1 MTVFFS
7 QLINGLSLGSIYALI
22 ALGYSM
28 VYGIILLL
36 NFAHGDVIMVG
47 AYMSWFVMNQ
57 LGLGPV
63 TAVCA
68 TILTCT
74 LLGVVIEKIAYT
86 PLRSAPRIS
95 LLITAIGVSF
105 FLEYT
110 AELVMG
116 SGAKVIPSYYDNKTF
131 YLGKVPLGLTSII
144 TLVVT
149 VLSMLVLTFL
159 VQKTKLGKAMRA
171 VSEDMDAA
179 RLMGI
184 NVNST
189 ISFTFAV
196 GSALAGIGSVLYC
209 CSYPQATPTMGSM
222 LGLKAFVA
230 AVLGGIGSIPG
241 AMVGGIAIGLCECFV
256 SAIGLSAWKDAV
268 TFAILIIVLL
278 VKPTGFLGRRKRCKG
293 DCNMNK
299 LKRKTLK
306 MPVRYLMNTVL
317 VVLLFVL
324 LSFMTQNVLSTY
336 QNKVLLTVGINIILA
351 VSLNVS
357 TGYLGQLPLGH
368 AGFMAVGA
376 YTCALFTK
384 YSPLPS
390 GAAFVIGLALGAVMA
405 GIFGVL
411 IGIPALRL
419 TGDYLAILTLGFG
432 EIIRIT
438 LNNIDDVLGFKL
450 FYGAKGL
457 KNIPKYS
464 NYWNVFLCVVI
475 TCFAIHAMMKSRHGR
490 AVLAIRDNEIAAE
503 SCGIQTTYY
512 KVMAF
517 AFSAAFAGLAGGLYA
532 CYLGVLDPST
542 FGFMKSIE
550 ILVMVVL
557 GGMGSMLGSIL
568 SATVLTI
575 LPEATRSFESY
586 RMVVYSLVLIL
597 MMIFRPGGL
606 LGSYDFSMS
615 RIVEKAMNGELF
627 RKKNAD
633 KEGADHE

>member
-1 MTVFFS
+1 
-7 QLINGLSLGSIYALI
+7 
-22 ALGYSM
+22 
-28 VYGIILLL
+28 
-36 NFAHGDVIMVG
+36 
-47 AYMSWFVMNQ
+47 MN
-57 LGLGPV
+57 
-63 TAVCA
+63 
-68 TILTCT
+68 
-74 LLGVVIEKIAYT
+74 
-86 PLRSAPRIS
+86 
-95 LLITAIGVSF
+95 
-105 FLEYT
+105 
-110 AELVMG
+110 
-116 SGAKVIPSYYDNKTF
+116 AKT
-131 YLGKVPLGLTSII
+131 
-144 TLVVT
+144 
-149 VLSMLVLTFL
+149 
-159 VQKTKLGKAMRA
+159 
-171 VSEDMDAA
+171 
-179 RLMGI
+179 
-184 NVNST
+184 
-189 ISFTFAV
+189 
-196 GSALAGIGSVLYC
+196 
-209 CSYPQATPTMGSM
+209 
-222 LGLKAFVA
+222 
-230 AVLGGIGSIPG
+230 
-241 AMVGGIAIGLCECFV
+241 
-256 SAIGLSAWKDAV
+256 
-268 TFAILIIVLL
+268 
-278 VKPTGFLGRRKRCKG
+278 
-293 DCNMNK
+293 
-299 LKRKTLK
+299 RKTLR

-317 VVLLFVL
+317 VALLFTA
-324 LSFMTQNVLSTY
+324 LSFTTQNLLSTY
-336 QNKVLLTVGINIILA
+336 ENKVLLTVGINIILA
-351 VSLNVS
+351 VSLNVA

-384 YSPLPS
+384 YSPLPDGIS
-390 GAAFVIGLALGAVMA
+390 FALGLALGTLMA
-405 GIFGVL
+405 GLFGVL

-464 NYWNVFLCVVI
+464 NYINVFVCVVI

-490 AVLAIRDNEIAAE
+490 AILAIRDNEIAAE

-517 AFSAAFAGLAGGLYA
+517 SFSAAFAGLAGGLYA

-586 RMVVYSLVLIL
+586 RMVVYSMVLIL

-615 RIVEKAMNGELF
+615 RVVDKVINKELF
-627 RKKNAD
+627 RKKTAA
-633 KEGADHE
+633 KQEGADHE

>member
-1 MTVFFS
+1 
-7 QLINGLSLGSIYALI
+7 
-22 ALGYSM
+22 
-28 VYGIILLL
+28 
-36 NFAHGDVIMVG
+36 
-47 AYMSWFVMNQ
+47 MN
-57 LGLGPV
+57 
-63 TAVCA
+63 T
-68 TILTCT
+68 
-74 LLGVVIEKIAYT
+74 
-86 PLRSAPRIS
+86 
-95 LLITAIGVSF
+95 
-105 FLEYT
+105 
-110 AELVMG
+110 
-116 SGAKVIPSYYDNKTF
+116 
-131 YLGKVPLGLTSII
+131 
-144 TLVVT
+144 
-149 VLSMLVLTFL
+149 
-159 VQKTKLGKAMRA
+159 
-171 VSEDMDAA
+171 
-179 RLMGI
+179 
-184 NVNST
+184 
-189 ISFTFAV
+189 
-196 GSALAGIGSVLYC
+196 
-209 CSYPQATPTMGSM
+209 
-222 LGLKAFVA
+222 
-230 AVLGGIGSIPG
+230 
-241 AMVGGIAIGLCECFV
+241 
-256 SAIGLSAWKDAV
+256 
-268 TFAILIIVLL
+268 
-278 VKPTGFLGRRKRCKG
+278 
-293 DCNMNK
+293 
-299 LKRKTLK
+299 KRKTLK
-306 MPVRYLMNTVL
+306 MPVRYLMNAVL
-317 VVLLFVL
+317 VALLFVG
-324 LSFMTQNVLSTY
+324 LSFLTQNVLSTY

-351 VSLNVS
+351 VSLNVA

-384 YSPLPS
+384 YSNLPK
-390 GAAFVIGLALGAVMA
+390 GVAFVIGLVLAWIMA
-405 GIFGVL
+405 GLFGVL

-419 TGDYLAILTLGFG
+419 TGDYLAILTLGFGEIILTLGFG

-475 TCFAIHAMMKSRHGR
+475 TCFLIHAMMKSRHGR

-586 RMVVYSLVLIL
+586 RMVVYSLVLVL

-606 LGSYDFSMS
+606 LGSYDFSLS
-615 RIVEKAMNGELF
+615 RIVEKAVNGELF
-627 RKKNAD
+627 RKHTK
-633 KEGADHE
+633 KEAADHE

>member
-1 MTVFFS
+1 MFDYHGRVAVITGGSSGLGVLCANALAARGCDVVLAARRFEILDKNAQALREQYGVKAIPVRCDVTKEDQVIAARELVEKEFGRCDI
-7 QLINGLSLGSIYALI
+7 LINCAGEGHNDWAIDLALEK
-22 ALGYSM
+22 
-28 VYGIILLL
+28 
-36 NFAHGDVIMVG
+36 
-47 AYMSWFVMNQ
+47 WQ
-57 LGLGPV
+57 
-63 TAVCA
+63 A
-68 TILTCT
+68 TIDVCVTGLFLMCREFGK
-74 LLGVVIEKIAYT
+74 LMREHNYG
-86 PLRSAPRIS
+86 RI
-95 LLITAIGVSF
+95 V
-105 FLEYT
+105 
-110 AELVMG
+110 
-116 SGAKVIPSYYDNKTF
+116 
-131 YLGKVPLGLTSII
+131 
-144 TLVVT
+144 
-149 VLSMLVLTFL
+149 
-159 VQKTKLGKAMRA
+159 
-171 VSEDMDAA
+171 
-179 RLMGI
+179 
-184 NVNST
+184 NV
-189 ISFTFAV
+189 A
-196 GSALAGIGSVLYC
+196 
-209 CSYPQATPTMGSM
+209 SM
-222 LGLKAFVA
+222 LGMIALDSSFGRGISEYSASKGAVINFTRQLANEWAQYGITVNTLSPGFFASEQSPVGQGWFADFINTWCPMKRNGSDHELDA
-230 AVLGGIGSIPG
+230 A
-241 AMVGGIAIGLCECFV
+241 
-256 SAIGLSAWKDAV
+256 
-268 TFAILIIVLL
+268 II
-278 VKPTGFLGRRKRCKG
+278 
-293 DCNMNK
+293 
-299 LKRKTLK
+299 
-306 MPVRYLMNTVL
+306 
-317 VVLLFVL
+317 
-324 LSFMTQNVLSTY
+324 FMTCEENSYMTGNMLSTY
-336 QNKVLLTVGINIILA
+336 QNKVLMTVGINIILA
-351 VSLNVS
+351 VSLNVA

-384 YSPLPS
+384 YSNLPS
-390 GAAFVIGLALGAVMA
+390 GVAFVVGLVLACIVA
-405 GIFGVL
+405 GLFGVL

-464 NYWNVFLCVVI
+464 NFANVFICVVI

-575 LPEATRSFESY
+575 LPEATRSFDSY
-586 RMVVYSLVLIL
+586 RMVVYSLVLVL

-615 RIVEKAMNGELF
+615 RIVEKIMNGELF
-627 RKKNAD
+627 QKKA
-633 KEGADHE
+633 KEGKDHE